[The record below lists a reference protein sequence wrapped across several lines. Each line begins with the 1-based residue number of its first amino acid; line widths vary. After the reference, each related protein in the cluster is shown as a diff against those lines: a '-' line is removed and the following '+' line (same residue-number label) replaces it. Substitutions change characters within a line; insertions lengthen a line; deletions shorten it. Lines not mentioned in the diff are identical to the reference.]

1 MVCCR
6 NVSPGAGNRGTVARL
21 RESPARRT
29 YSIALVTAVAFVAVA
44 ILSHVDLADSDQPR
58 LPRAT
63 VAIASSATTRPVPRS
78 YLGLSTEYWALPLY
92 ASRLRLFEHAVSLL
106 HVPGDG
112 PLVLR
117 VGGDSADRTFWD
129 PRREALPAWAYPITT
144 SWASLLAK
152 VVRQLRLRVIIDLNL
167 ITSSPTLAAALAGA
181 AEAQL
186 PHKSIIGF
194 EVGNEPD
201 IYRRTAWV
209 AETADRLVVDPGLP
223 AALTPADYVA
233 DFRAYAAA
241 LHAVAPGVP
250 LVGPALANP
259 RAHERWIATLV
270 ADRPPSLATV
280 SAHSYVYS
288 GCVHRRSSRYPT
300 IARLLSQRATAG
312 IAAGLAADIRA
323 AHRAGLPFRLS
334 ELNSVNCGGRPGVSD
349 AFATALWAPEALFD
363 LLRAGVDS
371 VNIHTRADMVNA
383 PFAVNSSGFVARPLL
398 YGLITFVRS
407 LGSRP
412 RLVPL
417 RLRARSSLRL
427 HAWAVE
433 SGDNRLNVLLVN
445 DGRRDVRVRLDA
457 PTHGPASIQRLLAR
471 SPRALSGVT
480 LDGQWLGHDGRWHGA
495 RSSETVTPW
504 RRGYLVIV
512 PRYSAA
518 IVTGALNPGALTRE
532 REPAV

>member
-1 MVCCR
+1 
-6 NVSPGAGNRGTVARL
+6 VSPGAGNRGTLARL
-21 RESPARRT
+21 RESVARRT
-29 YSIALVTAVAFVAVA
+29 YSIALVAAVAFVAVA

-58 LPRAT
+58 LPRVT
-63 VAIASSATTRPVPRS
+63 VAIASSATPRPVPRS

-92 ASRLRLFEHAVSLL
+92 ASRLRLFERAVSLL

-112 PLVLR
+112 PVVLR

-129 PRREALPAWAYPITT
+129 PRREALPTWAYPVTT

-167 ITSSPTLAAALAGA
+167 ITSSPTLAAAWAGA
-181 AEAQL
+181 AVAQL

-398 YGLITFVRS
+398 YGLITFVRA

-433 SGDNRLNVLLVN
+433 SGDDRLNVLLVN

-518 IVTGALNPGALTRE
+518 IVTRALNPGALTRA